1 MKKIFKAKNITCG
14 SCSNLIKGSLEEE
27 FGEIIVDLNVEPKE
41 VTVEIKDKEI
51 EKKFKEE
58 MKQLGFEIIGE

>member
-1 MKKIFKAKNITCG
+1 MKFFLN
-14 SCSNLIKGSLEEE
+14 SNNTAYLRNLEEE

-51 EKKFKEE
+51 ETKFKEE